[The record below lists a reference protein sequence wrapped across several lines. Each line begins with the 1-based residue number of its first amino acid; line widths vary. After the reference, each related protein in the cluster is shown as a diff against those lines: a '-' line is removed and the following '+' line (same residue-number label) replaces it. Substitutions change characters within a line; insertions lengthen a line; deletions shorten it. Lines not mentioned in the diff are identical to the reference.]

1 MSLEEPFLH
10 LLDSGTSLVSTI
22 STGGSIVGLV
32 GFVGFIWLVGLVRFV
47 RFVWLVGFVW
57 LVWLLPH
64 LGLCL
69 VAAHGHAGVE
79 GGHHLVTNS
88 GARAAEVGHLVGLQV
103 EPREVLDV
111 LQHLPGLAGLTR
123 LAGLARL
130 VGLIWLVAAATSTSA
145 SIWLI

>member
-1 MSLEEPFLH
+1 MLF
-10 LLDSGTSLVSTI
+10 
-22 STGGSIVGLV
+22 
-32 GFVGFIWLVGLVRFV
+32 
-47 RFVWLVGFVW
+47 

-79 GGHHLVTNS
+79 GGHHLIPDS

-103 EPREVLDV
+103 EPGEVLDV
-111 LQHLPGLAGLTR
+111 LQHLSWLPGLAR

-130 VGLIWLVAAATSTSA
+130 VGFVGLIWLVAAATSTS
-145 SIWLI
+145 IWLIWLVWFVGLNMRTAFKGHVHGFRPC

>member
-1 MSLEEPFLH
+1 MPL
-10 LLDSGTSLVSTI
+10 
-22 STGGSIVGLV
+22 
-32 GFVGFIWLVGLVRFV
+32 
-47 RFVWLVGFVW
+47 

-79 GGHHLVTNS
+79 GGHHLVPDS

-103 EPREVLDV
+103 EPGEVLDV

-123 LAGLARL
+123 LAGLAGL
-130 VGLIWLVAAATSTSA
+130 VGLIWLVAATSTSA
-145 SIWLI
+145 SIWLIWFVWFVGLNMRTAFKGHVHGFRPC